1 MLNLSHGLKISP
13 RKWDIPPANQ
23 KHITIGDTRVYRPTS
38 RAILPERAYEMQHI
52 VIFLFFFKIQQK
64 LKAAKKRFFFL
75 LLLLFRANIQQ
86 NSLDV

>member
-52 VIFLFFFKIQQK
+52 VIFLFKIQQK
-64 LKAAKKRFFFL
+64 LKAAKKRSFFF
-75 LLLLFRANIQQ
+75 
-86 NSLDV
+86 V